1 MTRPLNILFLG
12 GAKRVSMARMLI
24 DAGLRAGYAVKIFSY
39 ELEHHVPIAS
49 TAEIIIGR
57 RWNAPD
63 ILEHIH
69 HTIEQHSISIIIPF
83 VDGAVGI
90 AARYRDRYG
99 NIYAPVGETSRVEAM
114 FDKIAAD
121 NLFRQTGIPIPEAYT
136 KGRPVFPL
144 IAKPRFGSASQGI
157 RIIDNP
163 RDFRDVTNNADRY
176 LIQQYIARREEYT
189 VDCFI
194 TADFRIIC
202 TVPRRRLE
210 IIGGEVS
217 RTITVLR
224 PDIMELS
231 RSVINRLHLSGAIT
245 LQFIAD
251 LDTGHLMLMEIN
263 PRLGG
268 GAVCAVHAGA
278 DIPAYIIAE
287 ATGASLPP
295 CSDWRAG
302 TEITR
307 YQQEV
312 VFHNDTPQ

>member
-1 MTRPLNILFLG
+1 MNTNLNILLLG

-24 DAGLRAGYAVKIFSY
+24 DAGMRAGYNVKIFSY
-39 ELEHHVPIAS
+39 ELESHVPIAT
-49 TAEIIIGR
+49 TAEIVIGL
-57 RWNAPD
+57 RWSDPK
-63 ILEHIH
+63 ILSHIH
-69 HTIEQHSISIIIPF
+69 QVVVQNDISILIPF

-90 AARYRDRYG
+90 VARYRDVYG
-99 NIYAPVGETSRVEAM
+99 NIYAPVGQTARVEAM

-121 NLFRQTGIPIPEAYT
+121 NLFRQANIPVPEAYS
-136 KGRPVFPL
+136 KGKPLFPL

-163 RDFRDVTNNADRY
+163 RDFRDVTNVAERY
-176 LIQQYIARREEYT
+176 LIQKYISRREEYT

-194 TADFRIIC
+194 SNDSQIIC

-224 PDIMELS
+224 NDIIDLS
-231 RSVINRLHLSGAIT
+231 RKVIEQLNLTGAIT
-245 LQFIAD
+245 LQFISD
-251 LDTGHLMLMEIN
+251 LESGQLLLMEIN

-278 DIPAYIIAE
+278 DIPDFIIAE
-287 ATGASLPP
+287 ATGHQLSP
-295 CSDWRAG
+295 CSDWLPG

-307 YQQEV
+307 YQQEI
-312 VFHNDTPQ
+312 VFHNETRQ